1 MATTSWFRCDPTRK
15 FGKESFA
22 KNYVQQR
29 IEKDNARRRLI
40 MQEVE
45 AEKKRKLEETE
56 KTKDKKVTEGNSNL
70 WWIRINRKLE
80 FWFLETSFN
89 AKNFFYPGVQKIR
102 DFENDVSIF
111 CLHVLE
117 LAEFFLKLLL
127 NFCLQYLAIFENK
140 ESKCC

>member
-1 MATTSWFRCDPTRK
+1 MGSGKILQKISFLRCFFILDLDRDPYLNSFTQSGPGNIMATTSWFRCDPTRK

-56 KTKDKKVTEGNSNL
+56 KTKDKKML
-70 WWIRINRKLE
+70 K
-80 FWFLETSFN
+80 
-89 AKNFFYPGVQKIR
+89 AKPF
-102 DFENDVSIF
+102 
-111 CLHVLE
+111 
-117 LAEFFLKLLL
+117 
-127 NFCLQYLAIFENK
+127 
-140 ESKCC
+140 

>member
-1 MATTSWFRCDPTRK
+1 MFKVIYFLEEMATTSSFRCDPTTRK

-56 KTKDKKVTEGNSNL
+56 KTKDKKVTEGNSN
-70 WWIRINRKLE
+70 
-80 FWFLETSFN
+80 
-89 AKNFFYPGVQKIR
+89 
-102 DFENDVSIF
+102 
-111 CLHVLE
+111 
-117 LAEFFLKLLL
+117 
-127 NFCLQYLAIFENK
+127 
-140 ESKCC
+140 

>member
-1 MATTSWFRCDPTRK
+1 MFKVIYFLEEMATTSSFRCDPTRK

-56 KTKDKKVTEGNSNL
+56 KTKAKKVTEGRSDG
-70 WWIRINRKLE
+70 
-80 FWFLETSFN
+80 F
-89 AKNFFYPGVQKIR
+89 G
-102 DFENDVSIF
+102 
-111 CLHVLE
+111 
-117 LAEFFLKLLL
+117 
-127 NFCLQYLAIFENK
+127 
-140 ESKCC
+140 

>member
-1 MATTSWFRCDPTRK
+1 MFKVIYFLEEMATTSWFRCDPTRK

-56 KTKDKKVTEGNSNL
+56 KTKAKKVTEGRSDG
-70 WWIRINRKLE
+70 
-80 FWFLETSFN
+80 F
-89 AKNFFYPGVQKIR
+89 G
-102 DFENDVSIF
+102 
-111 CLHVLE
+111 
-117 LAEFFLKLLL
+117 
-127 NFCLQYLAIFENK
+127 
-140 ESKCC
+140 